1 MRVLTLD
8 SAAFGRAC
16 RELAGLVAAS
26 GFEPQLIVGIR
37 RGGEYV
43 ACEMR
48 PCFSR
53 AALGFVGLQRP
64 STSRKR
70 MFGKVLGRLPRPLLD
85 RLRIIEAYVL
95 AGRHRSVSDLP
106 PFQLPSSLTGL
117 GQIRVLLVDDAVDS
131 GTTMLRVAEA
141 LRCGNPEIELR
152 TAAITVTTA
161 APLTRPDYAIYD
173 DRTLIR
179 FPWSMDA

>member
-8 SAAFGRAC
+8 SAAFGRIC
-16 RELAGLVAAS
+16 RELAGLVVAS

-85 RLRIIEAYVL
+85 RLR
-95 AGRHRSVSDLP
+95 
-106 PFQLPSSLTGL
+106 L
-117 GQIRVLLVDDAVDS
+117 GGSPQECL
-131 GTTMLRVAEA
+131 
-141 LRCGNPEIELR
+141 
-152 TAAITVTTA
+152 
-161 APLTRPDYAIYD
+161 
-173 DRTLIR
+173 
-179 FPWSMDA
+179 

>member
-8 SAAFGRAC
+8 SAAFGRTC
-16 RELAGLVAAS
+16 RELAALVAAS
-26 GFEPQLIVGIR
+26 GFDPQLIVGIR

-64 STSRKR
+64 STSRNL
-70 MFGKVLGRLPRPLLD
+70 MLGKSLGRLPRPLLD
-85 RLRIIEAYVL
+85 RLRIIEASVL
-95 AGRHRSVSDLP
+95 AGRCRSASDLP

-117 GQIRVLLVDDAVDS
+117 GKISVLLVDDAVDS
-131 GTTMLRVAEA
+131 GATMLRVAGA
-141 LRCGNPEIELR
+141 LRRGNPEIELR
-152 TAAITVTTA
+152 TAVITVTTA
-161 APLTRPDYAIYD
+161 APLLRPDYTIYD